1 MSQQNVEVVQKAVD
15 ALNRQDAD
23 AFVASAHPDVE
34 WEATD
39 DRFPGFRAL
48 YRGRTGVRR
57 WFEEAVE
64 PWESIHNQIEEVTEV
79 ADDRVLLDLLM
90 TTRGG
95 TSGVETTLH
104 LWQALWFKDGLV
116 VRRQG
121 PYWTRA
127 DAVEAMG
134 PRESPENV
142 EVVREAVNALNAG
155 SRERLFRVFH
165 PEAEFH
171 SFAEQKVYRGFAG
184 LMEYRQD
191 VNATL
196 DDFRTEEDRF
206 LDGDQGRVVHL
217 YRVVARGHGS
227 GAPVSQEMGAVHQ
240 LRDGKILRVDTYLDQ
255 RDALEAAGLREWAVS
270 QKNLEVVRELISAVN
285 DRDLDRYLAHC
296 TESIQL
302 ETPWAPVEGV
312 YEGPEAMRRFFS
324 DLRDTLPDFQLVIER
339 LEPVGADRI
348 LALLRASATG
358 RASGITAGADAL
370 GAAGGDMRTATVYD
384 LADGRVRRI
393 RVFLDRQEAF
403 EALGLHE

>member
-1 MSQQNVEVVQKAVD
+1 MSQQHVDVVRKAVD

-127 DAVEAMG
+127 DA
-134 PRESPENV
+134 
-142 EVVREAVNALNAG
+142 L
-155 SRERLFRVFH
+155 
-165 PEAEFH
+165 
-171 SFAEQKVYRGFAG
+171 
-184 LMEYRQD
+184 
-191 VNATL
+191 AT
-196 DDFRTEEDRF
+196 
-206 LDGDQGRVVHL
+206 
-217 YRVVARGHGS
+217 
-227 GAPVSQEMGAVHQ
+227 M
-240 LRDGKILRVDTYLDQ
+240 
-255 RDALEAAGLREWAVS
+255 GLRES
-270 QKNLEVVRELISAVN
+270 R
-285 DRDLDRYLAHC
+285 
-296 TESIQL
+296 T
-302 ETPWAPVEGV
+302 
-312 YEGPEAMRRFFS
+312 RR
-324 DLRDTLPDFQLVIER
+324 
-339 LEPVGADRI
+339 
-348 LALLRASATG
+348 
-358 RASGITAGADAL
+358 
-370 GAAGGDMRTATVYD
+370 RTW
-384 LADGRVRRI
+384 RSSRK
-393 RVFLDRQEAF
+393 
-403 EALGLHE
+403 